1 MKLILNDHIY
11 IHWWLMH
18 CNAMHNYYYLWRDR
32 VRGWLAEWMRYG
44 EIIWIFKLHVGC
56 YVVDIKLIGLEF
68 YSIFGII
75 HSLKYTTRIK
85 YSIEIYRCQ
94 RKIEINFAQ
103 KRWKSFRSLYSIC
116 IMYIVFCLWQQKT
129 LKPIGS
135 IHESIYFNF
144 FCWKKILGVFCTMLC
159 SKQKLWSNI
168 MQIYN
173 WTTATFRKRVSHL
186 LFVPLHNIFQMK

>member
-1 MKLILNDHIY
+1 MKFISNDHIY

-18 CNAMHNYYYLWRDR
+18 CNAMHNYYYLCRDR
-32 VRGWLAEWMRYG
+32 MRDKLAEWMRYG
-44 EIIWIFKLHVGC
+44 EIIWIFQLHVGC
-56 YVVDIKLIGLEF
+56 YVVDIKLIGLEY
-68 YSIFGII
+68 YSIFGFI
-75 HSLKYTTRIK
+75 HSLKYTTRIIF
-85 YSIEIYRCQ
+85 SIKIYRCQ

-135 IHESIYFNF
+135 IHGSIYFNF
-144 FCWKKILGVFCTMLC
+144 FVVLC

-173 WTTATFRKRVSHL
+173 WTTATFWKRVSHL